1 MSKGT
6 TSLMT
11 FKQFYLLGLFG
22 ITFTIACY
30 FFFLWLSH
38 SNKSKRNSYYKEIN
52 QGLLFIVFAIFSW
65 SIVAIYKMFDLK
77 EFSLSYIINDRILS
91 SLNNLFLFLS
101 LAFFPI
107 KQKNIFTSYF
117 IKKEKWVINVFIVFS
132 IVICFF
138 TITDKISDSFDLIS
152 RLLIIGLDS
161 IFSIICLSALGYILY
176 YAYKELGFDKW
187 ILNYIKFSIGLMSLT
202 QILLPL
208 SKMVPGELS
217 LFYPHFLA
225 LFIICVTQFVFLI
238 ANYYSVLYYS
248 LKNNSST
255 ESNFLKDQ
263 EINFQEIAEIVNIEI
278 GYNNDNKL
286 FYLTIVFKDQFQ
298 KQFKETN
305 ENSKLLQP
313 LLYWLLFSVAKK
325 QNSML
330 THQDVALAKYRMVDY
345 WNKESNYKLTQELLF
360 FNESGYFEFKI
371 NEDNITLC
379 EKDFYK
385 SKLSV
390 KEIFKKYFICFVP
403 QDIKTTE
410 QLNNKK
416 NADKYLLD
424 NFEAF
429 YQNIL
434 E

>member
-1 MSKGT
+1 
-6 TSLMT
+6 MT

-22 ITFTIACY
+22 ITFSVATY
-30 FFFLWLSH
+30 LFFLRLSH
-38 SNKSKRNSYYKEIN
+38 SNKSKQNNYYKEIN
-52 QGLLFIVFAIFSW
+52 QGLLFIIFAILSW
-65 SIVAIYKMFDLK
+65 SVVAIYKIFDLK

-91 SLNNLFLFLS
+91 SMNNLFLFLS

-107 KQKNIFTSYF
+107 KEKNIFTSYF
-117 IKKEKWVINVFIVFS
+117 VKKEKWVINVFIIFS

-138 TITDKISDSFDLIS
+138 TITDKISDSFNFVS
-152 RLLIIGLDS
+152 RLLIVGLDS
-161 IFSIICLSALGYILY
+161 VFSIACLSGLGYVLY
-176 YAYKELGFDKW
+176 YAYKELGFEKW
-187 ILNYIKFSIGLMSLT
+187 TLTYIKISIGLLSLT
-202 QILLPL
+202 QVLLPL
-208 SKMVPGELS
+208 SKMVPGALS

-225 LFIICVTQFVFLI
+225 FFIICITQLVFLI
-238 ANYYSVLYYS
+238 ANYYTVLYYS
-248 LKNNSST
+248 LKNNSLA
-255 ESNFLKDQ
+255 ENNFLKDQ
-263 EINFQEIAEIVNIEI
+263 NINSQDIAEILKIEI
-278 GYNNDNKL
+278 GYSNENKL

-313 LLYWLLFSVAKK
+313 LLYWLLFSAAKK
-325 QNSML
+325 QNVML

-345 WNKESNYKLTQELLF
+345 WNKESNFKLNQELLF

-371 NEDNITLC
+371 NEENITIC
-379 EKDFYK
+379 EKDFFK

-403 QDIKTTE
+403 QEIKTTE

-429 YQNIL
+429 YKNIL

>member
-1 MSKGT
+1 
-6 TSLMT
+6 MT

-22 ITFTIACY
+22 ITFSITTY
-30 FFFLWLSH
+30 LFFLWLSH
-38 SNKSKRNSYYKEIN
+38 SKKSKQNSYYKEVN

-65 SIVAIYKMFDLK
+65 SVVAIYKMFDLK
-77 EFSLSYIINDRILS
+77 EFSLTYIINDRILS
-91 SLNNLFLFLS
+91 SMNNLFLFLS

-117 IKKEKWVINVFIVFS
+117 VKKEKWVINVFIIFS

-138 TITDKISDSFDLIS
+138 TITDKVSHSFNLIS
-152 RLLIIGLDS
+152 RLLIVGLDS
-161 IFSIICLSALGYILY
+161 VFSIACLSAVGYVLY
-176 YAYKELGFDKW
+176 CAYKELGFDKG
-187 ILNYIKFSIGLMSLT
+187 ILNYIKISIGLLCLT

-208 SKMVPGELS
+208 SKMVSGNFS

-225 LFIICVTQFVFLI
+225 FFIICVTQFVFLI

-255 ESNFLKDQ
+255 ENSFLKDQ
-263 EINFQEIAEIVNIEI
+263 NSNSQDIAEILKIEI
-278 GYNNDNKL
+278 GYNNENKL
-286 FYLTIVFKDQFQ
+286 FYLTLLFKDQFQ

-313 LLYWLLFSVAKK
+313 LLFWFLFSVAKK
-325 QNSML
+325 QNVML

-345 WNKESNYKLTQELLF
+345 WNKESNFKLTQELLF

-371 NEDNITLC
+371 NEEHITLC

-390 KEIFKKYFICFVP
+390 KDIFKKYFICFVP
-403 QDIKTTE
+403 QEIKTTE

-429 YQNIL
+429 YKNIL
-434 E
+434 D

>member
-1 MSKGT
+1 
-6 TSLMT
+6 MT

-22 ITFTIACY
+22 ITFSIAVY
-30 FFFLWLSH
+30 LFLLWLSH
-38 SNKSKRNSYYKEIN
+38 SKKSKQNSYYKEIN
-52 QGLLFIVFAIFSW
+52 QGLLFIIFAIFSW
-65 SIVAIYKMFDLK
+65 SVVAIYKMFDLN
-77 EFSLSYIINDRILS
+77 EFTLSYIINDRILS
-91 SLNNLFLFLS
+91 SMNNLFLFLS

-117 IKKEKWVINVFIVFS
+117 VKKDKWVINVFIIFS

-138 TITDKISDSFDLIS
+138 TITDKISHNFTLIS
-152 RLLIIGLDS
+152 RLLIVGLDS
-161 IFSIICLSALGYILY
+161 IFSIACLSALGYVLY

-187 ILNYIKFSIGLMSLT
+187 ILTYIKISIGLICLT
-202 QILLPL
+202 QVLLPL
-208 SKMVPGELS
+208 SKMVPGDLS

-225 LFIICVTQFVFLI
+225 FFIICVTQFVFLI

-263 EINFQEIAEIVNIEI
+263 DINSQEIAEILNIEI
-278 GYNNDNKL
+278 GYSNDNKL
-286 FYLTIVFKDQFQ
+286 FYLTILFKDQYQ

-325 QNSML
+325 QNVML

-360 FNESGYFEFKI
+360 FNESGYFEFKLDEEDITI
-371 NEDNITLC
+371 NEK
-379 EKDFYK
+379 EFYK

-390 KEIFKKYFICFVP
+390 KELFKKYFICFVP

-429 YQNIL
+429 YKNIL
-434 E
+434 Q

>member
-1 MSKGT
+1 
-6 TSLMT
+6 MT

-22 ITFTIACY
+22 ITFTIASY
-30 FFFLWLSH
+30 LFFLWLSH
-38 SNKSKRNSYYKEIN
+38 SKKNKRNSYYKEIN
-52 QGLLFIVFAIFSW
+52 QGLLFVVFAIFSW

-117 IKKEKWVINVFIVFS
+117 IRKEKWVINVFIVFS

-138 TITDKISDSFDLIS
+138 TITDKISHSFDLIS

-161 IFSIICLSALGYILY
+161 IFSIACLSALGYILY

-208 SKMVPGELS
+208 SKMVPSELS

-263 EINFQEIAEIVNIEI
+263 DTNFQEIAEIVNIQI
-278 GYNNDNKL
+278 GYNNENKL

-325 QNSML
+325 QSVML

-371 NEDNITLC
+371 NEEDITLY
-379 EKDFYK
+379 EKEFYK

-390 KEIFKKYFICFVP
+390 KELFKKYFICFVP
-403 QDIKTTE
+403 QDVKTAE

-429 YQNIL
+429 YKNIL

>member
-1 MSKGT
+1 
-6 TSLMT
+6 MT

-30 FFFLWLSH
+30 LFFLWLSH
-38 SNKSKRNSYYKEIN
+38 SNKSKQNSYYKEIN

-138 TITDKISDSFDLIS
+138 TITDKISHSFDLIS

-161 IFSIICLSALGYILY
+161 IFSIACLSALGYILY

-248 LKNNSST
+248 LKNNS
-255 ESNFLKDQ
+255 
-263 EINFQEIAEIVNIEI
+263 
-278 GYNNDNKL
+278 
-286 FYLTIVFKDQFQ
+286 
-298 KQFKETN
+298 
-305 ENSKLLQP
+305 
-313 LLYWLLFSVAKK
+313 
-325 QNSML
+325 
-330 THQDVALAKYRMVDY
+330 
-345 WNKESNYKLTQELLF
+345 
-360 FNESGYFEFKI
+360 
-371 NEDNITLC
+371 
-379 EKDFYK
+379 
-385 SKLSV
+385 
-390 KEIFKKYFICFVP
+390 
-403 QDIKTTE
+403 
-410 QLNNKK
+410 
-416 NADKYLLD
+416 
-424 NFEAF
+424 
-429 YQNIL
+429 
-434 E
+434 

>member
-1 MSKGT
+1 
-6 TSLMT
+6 MT

-22 ITFTIACY
+22 ITFSIASY
-30 FFFLWLSH
+30 LFFLWLSH
-38 SNKSKRNSYYKEIN
+38 SKKSKHNSYYKEIN
-52 QGLLFIVFAIFSW
+52 QGLLFVIFAIFSW
-65 SIVAIYKMFDLK
+65 TIVAVYKSFDLK

-91 SLNNLFLFLS
+91 SMNNLFLFLS

-107 KQKNIFTSYF
+107 KQKNILTSYF
-117 IKKEKWVINVFIVFS
+117 VKKEKWVINVFIVFS

-138 TITDKISDSFDLIS
+138 TITDKISHSFNFAS
-152 RLLIIGLDS
+152 RLLIVGLDS
-161 IFSIICLSALGYILY
+161 VFSIACLSALGYVLY

-187 ILNYIKFSIGLMSLT
+187 ILNYIKISIGLICLT

-208 SKMVPGELS
+208 SKMVPGDLS

-225 LFIICVTQFVFLI
+225 FFIICVTQFVFLI

-248 LKNNSST
+248 LKNNSSA

-263 EINFQEIAEIVNIEI
+263 DINSQDIAEILNIEI
-278 GYNNDNKL
+278 GYSNENKL
-286 FYLTIVFKDQFQ
+286 FYLTILFKDQFQ

-325 QNSML
+325 QNVML

-345 WNKESNYKLTQELLF
+345 WNKESNFKLNQELLF

-371 NEDNITLC
+371 NEENIIIS
-379 EKDFYK
+379 EKGFFK

-390 KEIFKKYFICFVP
+390 KEIFKKYFICFVQ
-403 QDIKTTE
+403 QDIKVKE

-429 YQNIL
+429 YNNIL
-434 E
+434 D